1 MRPNR
6 TWCGRRVTRL
16 PAGGRR
22 IRTAGPPVKRDGVF
36 RDHPDRP
43 VAPSPPRE
51 SSDILARGT
60 EGSNPSS
67 SSGESATNCSGGG
80 LRWSSACSLPQLTSD
95 SSAWAALNAAL
106 ARRTE
111 REIARYLAGNPTPAS
126 VKSPI
131 DGTCSQK
138 SGHSRRFRLAVRNS
152 LTITL
157 PMEISADRHRR
168 QAPEFRQTT
177 DLHPRLSCRCGSA
190 EASFDTLSQGG
201 VAMRLEGKVAV
212 IVGAGQSPGEGIGNG
227 RATTLPLCAR
237 RRSDPGGR

>member
-95 SSAWAALNAAL
+95 SSACAALSNYHV
-106 ARRTE
+106 
-111 REIARYLAGNPTPAS
+111 EIAKPCYSMPHQLLRERSKPILRQYRPS
-126 VKSPI
+126 YKSSLRF
-131 DGTCSQK
+131 TNHARVSQT
-138 SGHSRRFRLAVRNS
+138 
-152 LTITL
+152 LTIFYYDGVFGSYAGYAGELTSRSSEQ
-157 PMEISADRHRR
+157 PRPAMMGRVHR
-168 QAPEFRQTT
+168 
-177 DLHPRLSCRCGSA
+177 S
-190 EASFDTLSQGG
+190 GG
-201 VAMRLEGKVAV
+201 
-212 IVGAGQSPGEGIGNG
+212 
-227 RATTLPLCAR
+227 
-237 RRSDPGGR
+237 